1 VELDGPAVDWNLMLE
16 GLAKDW
22 GLVLFL
28 GLIVLYATYS
38 QWLGRFSIT
47 MPMIFVFIGAL
58 VGPYSLD
65 WVKFSFTASS
75 VKTLTDITLAL
86 LLFADAVT
94 VNFIHIRA
102 DATLSGRLLL
112 IGQPLI
118 ILLGGLAAFVL
129 FPEQGLGFALLLGTL
144 LAPTD
149 DALGH
154 PILNNPRVPVR
165 VRRALHVES
174 GLSSP
179 LVLLFIAMMLQ
190 DYSGVGDFWVLV
202 ALAEI
207 AIGAGVGLLLG
218 WGSGRLFRQ
227 AVEKKW
233 ASKAARKLANPAL
246 ALLVYFGA
254 GALGGNGFVA
264 VFMAGIVFGFATRQL
279 LQGATEYTEIT
290 GTLLSLF
297 VWTRF
302 GSALVIPLLQ
312 SFNPQ
317 GILYAL
323 LSLTA
328 VRMIPVAIALV
339 GTHLRPDTKLM
350 MGWLGP
356 RGLASVVFM
365 LMAFDAANAAG
376 LASDT
381 LVTAASWTI
390 LLSVML
396 HGFSALPLANWYAR
410 RLETADPQAPE
421 LVALPELPTR
431 HRAWHDILH
440 LPYLEGQTADEK

>member
-1 VELDGPAVDWNLMLE
+1 MDWDLVLE
-16 GLAKDW
+16 GLAKNW

-28 GLIVLYATYS
+28 GLVVLYAAYS

-58 VGPYSLD
+58 VGPHALD
-65 WVKFSFTASS
+65 WVSYSLTASS
-75 VKTLTDITLAL
+75 VKTLTEVTLAL

-94 VNFIHIRA
+94 VNFSHVRA
-102 DATLSGRLLL
+102 DAPLSGRLLL

-118 ILLGGLAAFVL
+118 ILLGGLAAFAF
-129 FPEQGLGFALLLGTL
+129 FPGQGLGFALLLGTV

-149 DALGH
+149 EALGTRF
-154 PILNNPRVPVR
+154 LNNPRVPVR
-165 VRRALHVES
+165 VRRSLHVES
-174 GLSSP
+174 GLNDGIASP
-179 LVLLFIAMMLQ
+179 LVVLFIAMMLQ

-202 ALAEI
+202 ALAQI
-207 AIGAGVGLLLG
+207 AIGTGVGLVLG
-218 WGSGRLFRQ
+218 WGSGWLFRH

-233 ASKAARKLANPAL
+233 ASKAARQLANPAL

-254 GALGGNGFVA
+254 SALGGNGFVA

-279 LQGATEYTEIT
+279 LQDATEYTEIT
-290 GTLLSLF
+290 GNLLSLF
-297 VWTRF
+297 VWARL
-302 GSALVIPLLQ
+302 GSTLVIPLLQ
-312 SFNPQ
+312 SFNLL
-317 GILYAL
+317 GFLYAL

-339 GTHLRPDTKLM
+339 GTRLRPDTKLM

-365 LMAFDAANAAG
+365 LMAYEAAKAAG
-376 LASDT
+376 IET
-381 LVTAASWTI
+381 GNLVTAASWTI
-390 LLSVML
+390 LLSVLL

-410 RLETADPQAPE
+410 RLETADPDAPE
-421 LVALPELPTR
+421 LVDLPELATR
-431 HRAWHDILH
+431 HRTWHDFLH
-440 LPYLEGQTADEK
+440 LPHLEGQTADEK